1 MPQRKFIF
9 RCAYCNQDTTQIVN
23 MPKPLAAQG
32 KKVTVMHYCAHCNRP
47 NKLELPDNWDVH
59 VFILGKDE
67 GLLGYREETPILQGK
82 KEL

>member
-9 RCAYCNQDTTQIVN
+9 RCAYCQQDTTQIVN
-23 MPKPLAAQG
+23 RPKPLATQS
-32 KKVTVMHYCAHCNRP
+32 KKVTVVHYCQHCNRP

-67 GLLGYREETPILQGK
+67 DVLGYRDQTPILQGK